1 VYNEPLPL
9 TCTECAAPLAGA
21 GWGLCILCRKLFCR
35 RHLVIRKGVPNCAAC
50 EEPRRV
56 REQTGGV
63 SPAEEAR
70 VVGLL
75 ARDLMNTVGSGHEVV
90 VEEAAARIRLFSDA
104 GDFEHR
110 VVDDVQQCVHDTFV
124 DTSWPRCPDHPK
136 HPLWFFERWWTCE
149 QSGKRVALLGGL
161 PNRRDGA

>member
-1 VYNEPLPL
+1 MYNVPAHVPLA
-9 TCTECAAPLAGA
+9 CSECAAPLAGE
-21 GWGLCILCRKLFCR
+21 GWGLCILCHQLFCR

-75 ARDLMNTVGSGHEVV
+75 ARDLTNGTDVV
-90 VEEAAARIRLFSDA
+90 PRFHSVQTELAVPLPVCGPCVASPHDTAGGPCGTGTSADHPSTTGALAADDA
-104 GDFEHR
+104 G
-110 VVDDVQQCVHDTFV
+110 
-124 DTSWPRCPDHPK
+124 
-136 HPLWFFERWWTCE
+136 
-149 QSGKRVALLGGL
+149 
-161 PNRRDGA
+161 